1 MNYPLIS
8 EYVESIMNAEDNF
21 NELSYLRPVLNEDG
35 SPIMSSGNLAV
46 VFKMTDGNKSYAVKC
61 FIKDQE
67 ERTERYKLISDYLK
81 SIESEYIVSV
91 KYIENELFVDTK
103 QTDVSEFPVL
113 LMEWVEGQTLSSCLN
128 NAYNTA
134 CSYWSTSWD
143 GEYVYYELTRL
154 LNNFLRMASWLLK
167 QPFAHGDLKPDNIII
182 NQNGT
187 CVLIDYDGMYVP
199 TMAGMQNVGM
209 GTVNFRY
216 PFNANSKFDAQIDNY
231 AIALMALSIQVFV
244 IDIRKVSD
252 CVDYCVINENEVN
265 KLDKILLLHDVQFIS
280 DNNFKELFAL
290 YLHTLAH
297 NQLSS
302 LYFDESI
309 SNILIPNDFD
319 IYNTK
324 ASEEDLNHCWEDDHG
339 VKYSL
344 DGRRVLKASSQLK
357 GKDYIIKE
365 GTLII
370 CDQAFQS
377 MNLNSIRLP
386 SSVISIGDRA
396 FANNDNMVSCNIPSS
411 VRYIYDNNPWGGC
424 FNIKHMECHSPYYTL
439 DNGILYTSDYYIVIG
454 FIYWQSNVK
463 IDMRT
468 RKIAGNAFW
477 SARCKYD
484 EFIKTVDLSNVN
496 NIGAASFLNCKSA
509 SIKISSKVERIGESS
524 FEGCEKLNE
533 IDLSNVKLICKKSF
547 ANCRGLKKVIFS
559 SELLYIEDDAFRNCS
574 LLSIVK
580 VPDSVTYISESAFDG
595 CNELNGFYVS
605 LDNKSYKSIDGVL
618 FNKSATRLIRYPIN
632 IGRKEY
638 VIPSTVIEIADN
650 AFYGC
655 KDLEKVSCNNELFS
669 FGKRAFMF
677 CSNIKQ
683 CSLKTNYNAPADS
696 IFNLGK
702 FLFNIKESV
711 DDSKKRGFNLIYKAA
726 DRNYTN
732 AQIYM
737 ARIYKEGLYDGCV
750 NNEQYIYWLR
760 RAAEYGDTK
769 AIYKLAIELLAGK
782 NTNVNYEK
790 AFLLLNKLMELD
802 SNNIYKK
809 WSYVPLALMYEEGLG
824 LVKDTQ
830 KAFLLYKKGAILN
843 DSNAEYNLGRCYE
856 NGIGTDTNLFK
867 AQEFYSKA
875 FKHEYPKAKKAL
887 ELLDIKINE
896 QYSNDHPF

>member
-1 MNYPLIS
+1 
-8 EYVESIMNAEDNF
+8 MNAEDNF

-67 ERTERYKLISDYLK
+67 ERTERYKLISDYLN

-103 QTDVSEFPVL
+103 QTDISEFPVL

-134 CSYWSTSWD
+134 CSYWSTSGD

-154 LNNFLRMASWLLK
+154 LNSFLRMASWLLK
-167 QPFAHGDLKPDNIII
+167 QPFAHGDLKPDNIIV

-199 TMAGMQNVGM
+199 AMAGMQNVGM
-209 GTVNFRY
+209 RTVNFRY
-216 PFNANSKFDAQIDNY
+216 PFNAYSKFDDQIDNY
-231 AIALMALSIQVFV
+231 AIVLMALSIQVFV

-252 CVDYCVINENEVN
+252 CVDYCVINENDVN
-265 KLDKILLLHDVQFIS
+265 KLDKVSLLHEEQFIS

-324 ASEEDLNHCWEDDHG
+324 VSEEDLNNCWGDDYG

-377 MNLNSIRLP
+377 MNLNSIKLP
-386 SSVISIGDRA
+386 SSVISIGACA
-396 FANNDNMVSCNIPSS
+396 FANNDNMVSCNIPTS
-411 VRYIYDNNPWGGC
+411 VRYIYDCNPWGGC
-424 FNIKHMECHSPYYTL
+424 FSIKQMECLSPYYTL
-439 DNGILYTSDYYIVIG
+439 DNGILYTSDYYTVLG
-454 FIYWQSNVK
+454 LIYWQSKVK
-463 IDMRT
+463 IDMRA

-477 SARCKYD
+477 SSRPKF
-484 EFIKTVDLSNVN
+484 EKFIKIVDLSNVHD
-496 NIGAASFLNCKSA
+496 IGGFSFFNCKSA
-509 SIKISSKVERIGESS
+509 SIKISNKVEILGESS
-524 FEGCEKLNE
+524 FEGCEILNE
-533 IDLSNVKLICKKSF
+533 ADLSNVKYIRKNSF
-547 ANCRGLKKVIFS
+547 ANCRGIKKIIFS
-559 SELLYIEDDAFRNCS
+559 SELLNIEDNALGNCS
-574 LLSIVK
+574 SLSVVE
-580 VPDSVTYISESAFDG
+580 VPESVAYISESAFDG

-605 LDNKSYKSIDGVL
+605 LDNKFYKSIDGVL

-638 VIPSTVIEIADN
+638 VIPSTVIEIANN

-669 FGKRAFMF
+669 FGKSAFMF

-683 CSLKTNYNAPADS
+683 CSLKINYNAPADS

-726 DRNYTN
+726 DRNYTK
-732 AQIYM
+732 AQMYM
-737 ARIYKEGLYDGCV
+737 ARIYKKGMYDGCV

-769 AIYKLAIELLAGK
+769 AIYKLAVELLAGK

-790 AFLLLNKLMELD
+790 AFLLLNKLVELD
-802 SNNIYKK
+802 YDDMYKDM
-809 WSYVPLALMYEEGLG
+809 SYVPLALMYEEGLG

-830 KAFLLYKKGAILN
+830 KAFSLYKKGAILN
-843 DSNAEYNLGRCYE
+843 DSKAEYNLGRCYE
-856 NGIGTDTNLFK
+856 KGIGIEVNLFK

-875 FKHEYPKAKKAL
+875 VKHGYVLAKKAL

-896 QYSNDHPF
+896 QYSDDHPF